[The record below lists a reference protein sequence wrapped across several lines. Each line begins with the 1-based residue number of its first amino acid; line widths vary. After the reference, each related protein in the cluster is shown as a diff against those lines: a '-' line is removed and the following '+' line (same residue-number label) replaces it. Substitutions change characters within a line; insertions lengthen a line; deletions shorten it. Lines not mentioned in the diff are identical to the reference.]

1 MRKIESNDIW
11 KEEIEFKNLWI
22 LPKRLFCNYKNI
34 RREIKIVLSSRAIV
48 PLSVKKKSVA
58 SSTIF
63 SAQFSP
69 ETELRLRRRKVIK
82 TLFIQFFFFFF
93 FLRRNRFSRVR
104 TINSLDSPVYSNASM
119 LLRCI
124 NFTIKGRYNRGY
136 NFISTKQHGTSENSC
151 KFLL

>member
-1 MRKIESNDIW
+1 MSFRFVKNCLDIASNDIYIYIFGNFVNCV
-11 KEEIEFKNLWI
+11 KPSRTIFERRKLNLKI
-22 LPKRLFCNYKNI
+22 YGFFLRDYFVIIKNI

-93 FLRRNRFSRVR
+93 FTQKSVLTRQN
-104 TINSLDSPVYSNASM
+104 D
-119 LLRCI
+119 
-124 NFTIKGRYNRGY
+124 
-136 NFISTKQHGTSENSC
+136 
-151 KFLL
+151 